1 MANKLKNTA
10 KRGRPAPSQVTF
22 YDSSFDIPE
31 LAGKRRQINDVSAE
45 NGNEH
50 PQNALENA
58 CALVCDYYDYV
69 TKEKFVGLAVCL
81 MWGVRMCKIEV
92 TSDNPKT
99 AVLMYKWPP
108 QFARIQNKL
117 ETEVETSVSKHRVY
131 AKIQAFAFAMKQ
143 RLSRDRD
150 VPTMTQRVA
159 LPFAVEPQILD
170 CNAGSGTIDDDII
183 VAEFKVPGCSNTTP
197 VIGLHS

>member
-1 MANKLKNTA
+1 MAEKWTADCAAQRVLQELFDQKKIQGDSTPSYVSSLAPVVFNQYSDPVFALHLRRTKMANKLKNTA

-31 LAGKRRQINDVSAE
+31 LAGKRRQIDDISAD

-81 MWGVRMCKIEV
+81 MWGCECAK
-92 TSDNPKT
+92 SKS
-99 AVLMYKWPP
+99 P
-108 QFARIQNKL
+108 Q
-117 ETEVETSVSKHRVY
+117 TTP
-131 AKIQAFAFAMKQ
+131 KQ
-143 RLSRDRD
+143 R
-150 VPTMTQRVA
+150 
-159 LPFAVEPQILD
+159 F
-170 CNAGSGTIDDDII
+170 
-183 VAEFKVPGCSNTTP
+183 
-197 VIGLHS
+197 